1 MRNIHHIQRTRKYF
15 WLKMLLLR
23 MQVVA
28 PVNGTSSGSNVDV
41 AGHLS
46 GEQLAHRIM
55 GVVLASDQVDFLLR
69 PDVFEHLLAVV
80 EELVEQESVGDEHGE
95 EDHHQVEE
103 LTESKVE
110 MISVEPGLELHEV
123 MGDGL
128 GVTVLSDD
136 ILQHV
141 SLESTSP
148 ERARHLGE
156 SKAEC
161 EEEWDPEIVGS
172 DWSISLGCY
181 LALVNKASR
190 GLALQMISHIRC
202 AVDPAV

>member
-1 MRNIHHIQRTRKYF
+1 MGNSSHIGSWVLYLPEKYLF
-15 WLKMLLLR
+15 NKKIFFKIILYEL
-23 MQVVA
+23 
-28 PVNGTSSGSNVDV
+28 T
-41 AGHLS
+41 
-46 GEQLAHRIM
+46 
-55 GVVLASDQVDFLLR
+55 SDQIDLLLR

-95 EDHHQVEE
+95 ENHHQVEE

-123 MGDGL
+123 VGNGL
-128 GVTVLSDD
+128 GVAVLSDD
-136 ILQHV
+136 VLQHV

-172 DWSISLGCY
+172 DGSISLGCY

-202 AVDPAV
+202 SVDPAV